1 MKLVN
6 IHILALMLLFSLLQ
20 PLKAEAQET
29 WSLQQCIDT
38 ALVHNRSLQI
48 EENNLALANE
58 KHRELKANLIPKVN
72 AQADYRYFFELPY
85 QLMPMSLFGGPQ
97 GQFKEV
103 QFGVPHNIGANVNV
117 GIPVYDPQLYGGI
130 RATKEAKEISR
141 LQYRKTAEQVYFDVS
156 NLYYNAQILQHQLA
170 FVDSNISNAQAL
182 LKNLQLVHSLQMA
195 TGTEVSK
202 VELQLAQLTTD
213 RQTLAS
219 KQQNV
224 INLLK
229 LSIGRPLGSS
239 LSVLP
244 AQTGTTTL
252 EYTPKPTVEMELVK
266 AKSRVLNTELSTL
279 KRSRIPS
286 VSVFGSY
293 GVTGFGYD
301 ESPNEFLDFYPI
313 GLAGL
318 KLNVPIFNGTV
329 TTRKINQKKLEL
341 KNNELLSESLTDR
354 TTIQLVN
361 AQEQK
366 LTAEQTMQ
374 NYMAQTALAQQVYEQ
389 TLLQHRQE
397 TASLTEVLLADN
409 ELRKTQ
415 QNYVNALIDYFKADL
430 ELKKI
435 SGNISINEK

>member
-6 IHILALMLLFSLLQ
+6 IHILVIMVLFSLLQ
-20 PLKAEAQET
+20 PLKAEAQEA

-103 QFGVPHNIGANVNV
+103 QFGVPHNIGASVNV

-361 AQEQK
+361 AQEQQ

>member
-6 IHILALMLLFSLLQ
+6 IHILMMAVMFSLLQ
-20 PLKAEAQET
+20 STTMEAQEA

-38 ALVHNRSLQI
+38 ALVHNRSLQM
-48 EENNLALANE
+48 EENNMAMADE

-85 QLMPMSLFGGPQ
+85 QLMPMSLFGGPE

-103 QFGVPHNIGANVNV
+103 QFGVPHNIGANLNV

-130 RATKEAKEISR
+130 RATKEAKEITR

-182 LKNLQLVHSLQMA
+182 HQNLQLVHSLQLA

-224 INLLK
+224 VNLLK
-229 LSIGRPLGSS
+229 LSIGLPLGSS
-239 LSVLP
+239 LSILP
-244 AQTGTTTL
+244 AQTGTITL
-252 EYTPKPTVEMELVK
+252 EYSQKPTVEMELVK
-266 AKSRVLNTELSTL
+266 AKTRLLNTEISTL

-301 ESPNEFLDFYPI
+301 ESPNDFLDFYPI

-341 KNNELLSESLTDR
+341 KNNELLSESLVDR
-354 TTIQLVN
+354 TTIQLAN
-361 AQEQK
+361 AQQQK

-374 NYMAQTALAQQVYEQ
+374 NYTSQTALAQQVYEQ
-389 TLLQHRQE
+389 TLLQHQQE

-430 ELKKI
+430 ELKKT

>member
-6 IHILALMLLFSLLQ
+6 IHILALMVLFSSLQ
-20 PLKAEAQET
+20 PLKAEAQVA

-103 QFGVPHNIGANVNV
+103 QFGVPHNIGASVNV

>member
-20 PLKAEAQET
+20 PLKAEAQEA

-103 QFGVPHNIGANVNV
+103 QFGVPHNIGASVNV

>member
-20 PLKAEAQET
+20 PLKAEAQEA

-415 QNYVNALIDYFKADL
+415 QNYLNALIDYFKADL

>member
-6 IHILALMLLFSLLQ
+6 IHILVIMVLFSLLQ
-20 PLKAEAQET
+20 PLKAEAQEA

-117 GIPVYDPQLYGGI
+117 GISVYDPQLYGGI